1 MLFVSKPAYSP
12 DTLKT
17 ADLICL
23 FDELF
28 FSAQNTRL
36 LAGAAEPEYLPSDR
50 QCSYN
55 RVIFAH
61 GFYASALHE
70 ISHWCIAGEQR
81 RRQVDFGYWYEPD
94 GRTAEQQRA
103 FEQVEIKPQAVEW
116 LLSEACGRRFY
127 ISTDNLDG
135 DPVEVAA
142 GRKAFALSVWQQACH
157 YYHHGLPA
165 RAEVL
170 KNTLLDYYQ
179 RHEIFSA
186 DLFVLE
192 RL

>member
-1 MLFVSKPAYSP
+1 MPTGSS

-17 ADLICL
+17 ADLIQL
-23 FDELF
+23 FDDLF

-36 LAGAAEPEYLPSDR
+36 IAGDSEPVYLPSDSEYAYDR
-50 QCSYN
+50 
-55 RVIFAH
+55 IMFAH

-70 ISHWCIAGEQR
+70 ISHWCIAGAQR
-81 RRQVDFGYWYEPD
+81 RRLVDFGYWYEPD
-94 GRTAEQQRA
+94 GRSAAQQRE

-142 GRKAFALSVWQQACH
+142 GRKAFALAVWQQACH
-157 YYHHGLPA
+157 YYHHGLPE

-170 KNTLLDYYQ
+170 KNALLDYYQ